1 MSSQPCGGLIKA
13 VKKVQ
18 EWVETLEEGQRE
30 EHLLLA
36 LLSLLWQ
43 SKQKPKIFIY
53 MRLPLL

>member
-1 MSSQPCGGLIKA
+1 MSPQPCGGLIKE
-13 VKKVQ
+13 VNKVQ
-18 EWVETLEEGQRE
+18 EWVETLEEGEWE

-36 LLSLLWQ
+36 LSSLLWQ